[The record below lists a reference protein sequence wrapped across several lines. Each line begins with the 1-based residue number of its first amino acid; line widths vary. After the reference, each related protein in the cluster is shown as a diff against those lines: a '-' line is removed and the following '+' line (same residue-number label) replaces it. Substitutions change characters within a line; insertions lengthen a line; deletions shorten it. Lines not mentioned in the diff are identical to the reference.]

1 MLNNIEVER
10 VRKRISKDDLSKRL
24 GISTR
29 TYYNWINEDT
39 DVPSS
44 ALLKMSKIFGV
55 EIGYLLEG
63 ATGVKDDSE
72 KEVV

>member
-1 MLNNIEVER
+1 MLVNIEAER
-10 VRKRISKDDLSKRL
+10 VRKRISKDELSVAL

-39 DVPSS
+39 DIPSS
-44 ALLKMSKIFGV
+44 ALLKMAHIFGV

-63 ATGVKDDSE
+63 ANGVTEGS
-72 KEVV
+72 VN